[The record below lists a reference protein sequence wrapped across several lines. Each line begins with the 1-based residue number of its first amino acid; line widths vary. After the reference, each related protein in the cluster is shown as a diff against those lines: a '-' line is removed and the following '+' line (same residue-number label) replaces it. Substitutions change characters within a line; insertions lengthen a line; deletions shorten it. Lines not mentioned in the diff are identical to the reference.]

1 MQTYEEY
8 LQGKQWNTDALK
20 HVYQKAGKIENK

>member
-1 MQTYEEY
+1 

-20 HVYQKAGKIENK
+20 HVYQKAGKIENKWMN